1 MNILLTN
8 DDGID
13 AEGIQKLAEVLR
25 SRSKHRVF
33 LIAPDK
39 NRSGVSHAISILS
52 EPVKL
57 TSVGKDTWS
66 CSGFPGDC
74 VIIGMKGGI
83 PERPDLAL
91 SGINKGENLGTDII
105 YSGTVAAARQAS
117 LYGIPSLAISLAG
130 RGGYH
135 FYWDM
140 AASWSAD
147 HLEEL
152 LAYWRKETFV
162 NVNIPNCPGGPEGI
176 ATAWPAVKDYR
187 DVMTGTDAPDGSRFF
202 SLEAGEELILSEK
215 GCDCDIVSRNY
226 VSVSTIYNY
235 PAVSRE
241 FCLDL
246 PTLASVGGAANANY
260 PFAKD
265 GP

>member
-8 DDGID
+8 DDGIGTD
-13 AEGIQKLAEVLR
+13 GIQKLAEALR
-25 SRSKHRVF
+25 SRSSHRVF
-33 LIAPDK
+33 IIAPDS

-52 EPVKL
+52 KPVKL
-57 TSVGKDTWS
+57 TALGEDTWS

-74 VIIGMKGGI
+74 VIVGMKGAI
-83 PERPDLAL
+83 PEKLDLVI
-91 SGINKGENLGTDII
+91 SGINIGANLGSDII

-117 LYGIPSLAISLAG
+117 LYGIPALALSLAG
-130 RGGYH
+130 RND

-140 AASWSAD
+140 AAFWSVD

-162 NVNIPNCPGGPEGI
+162 NVNIPNSAAGPEGML
-176 ATAWPAVKDYR
+176 AAWPAVKDYR
-187 DVMTGTDAPDGSRFF
+187 DEMTWTDVSDGSRLF
-202 SLEAGEELILSEK
+202 SLVAGEELILSGS
-215 GCDCDIVSRNY
+215 GCDCDIVSRNF

-241 FCLDL
+241 FCPGL
-246 PTLASVGGAANANY
+246 PVIASVGGAANAGH
-260 PFAKD
+260 PFTRD
-265 GP
+265 RP

>member
-8 DDGID
+8 DDGIE

-39 NRSGVSHAISILS
+39 NCSGVSHAISILTK
-52 EPVKL
+52 PVKL
-57 TSVGKDTWS
+57 TAVSEDTWS
-66 CSGFPGDC
+66 CCGFPGDC
-74 VIIGMKGGI
+74 VIIGMKGGL

-117 LYGIPSLAISLAG
+117 LYGIPALALSLAG
-130 RGGYH
+130 RGGND

-140 AASWSAD
+140 AASWSVD

-162 NVNIPNCPGGPEGI
+162 NVNIPNSPGGPVGI
-176 ATAWPAVKDYR
+176 VTAWPSVKDYR
-187 DVMTGTDAPDGSRFF
+187 DKMTGTDAPDGSRFF
-202 SLEAGEELILSEK
+202 SLEAGKELILSES
-215 GCDCDIVSRNY
+215 GCDSDIVSRNY

-241 FCLDL
+241 FCPDL
-246 PTLASVGGAANANY
+246 PTLASVGGTVNADY
-260 PFAKD
+260 QFAKD
-265 GP
+265 RP

>member
-13 AEGIQKLAEVLR
+13 AEGIQKLAEALR

-33 LIAPDK
+33 LIAPDT
-39 NRSGVSHAISILS
+39 NRSGVSHAISILNA
-52 EPVKL
+52 PVKL
-57 TSVGKDTWS
+57 TAAGVDTWS

-74 VIIGMKGGI
+74 VIIGMKGGL
-83 PERPDLAL
+83 PERPDLVL
-91 SGINKGENLGTDII
+91 SGINRGENLGTDII
-105 YSGTVAAARQAS
+105 YSGTAAAARQAS
-117 LYGIPSLAISLAG
+117 LYGIPALAISLAG
-130 RGGYH
+130 RGGND
-135 FYWDM
+135 FCWDM
-140 AASWSAD
+140 AAAWSVD

-162 NVNIPNCPGGPEGI
+162 NVNIPNSSGGPEGI
-176 ATAWPAVKDYR
+176 AAAWPAVKDYR
-187 DVMTGTDAPDGSRFF
+187 DEMTGKDGADGSRFF
-202 SLEAGEELILSEK
+202 SLEAGEEVILSES

-226 VSVSTIYNY
+226 VSVSTVYNY

-241 FCLDL
+241 FCPDL
-246 PTLASVGGAANANY
+246 PTLASVGGAANAKY

-265 GP
+265 VP

>member
-13 AEGIQKLAEVLR
+13 AEGIRKLAEALR

-33 LIAPDK
+33 LIAPDT

-52 EPVKL
+52 QPVKL
-57 TSVGKDTWS
+57 TAAGEDTWS

-74 VIIGMKGGI
+74 VIIGMKGGL
-83 PERPDLAL
+83 PERPDLVL
-91 SGINKGENLGTDII
+91 SGINEGENLGTDII

-117 LYGIPSLAISLAG
+117 LFGIPALAISLSG
-130 RGGYH
+130 RDGFH
-135 FYWDM
+135 WDM

-147 HLEEL
+147 HLEGL
-152 LAYWRKETFV
+152 LAYWRRETFV
-162 NVNIPNCPGGPEGI
+162 NVNIPNSAGGPEGI
-176 ATAWPAVKDYR
+176 VTAWPAVKDYR
-187 DVMTGTDAPDGSRFF
+187 DVLTGVDAGDGSRFF
-202 SLEAGEELILSEK
+202 SLESGEELVLSES
-215 GCDCDIVSRNY
+215 GCDCDIVSHNY

-241 FCLDL
+241 FCPDL

-260 PFAKD
+260 PFARD
-265 GP
+265 RP